1 MKLHE
6 LSPVAG
12 SVKESKRKGRGHG
25 SGGVCGIILLKR
37 FIDHHVA
44 TFFLVVVVFASA
56 FDEESSE
63 LPQEANIALV
73 SVSARAQA
81 KNFFILITSV

>member
-1 MKLHE
+1 VPE
-6 LSPVAG
+6 AAVESAVDSGAAVVVVA
-12 SVKESKRKGRGHG
+12 SV
-25 SGGVCGIILLKR
+25 V
-37 FIDHHVA
+37 VA
-44 TFFLVVVVFASA
+44 AVVVVVVFASA
-56 FDEESSE
+56 FDEEESSE

>member
-1 MKLHE
+1 MPE
-6 LSPVAG
+6 AAV
-12 SVKESKRKGRGHG
+12 ESAVD
-25 SGGVCGIILLKR
+25 SG
-37 FIDHHVA
+37 A
-44 TFFLVVVVFASA
+44 AVVVVASVVVAAVVVVVVYASA

>member
-1 MKLHE
+1 MPE
-6 LSPVAG
+6 AAVESAVDSGAAVVVVA
-12 SVKESKRKGRGHG
+12 SV
-25 SGGVCGIILLKR
+25 V
-37 FIDHHVA
+37 VA
-44 TFFLVVVVFASA
+44 AVVVVVVFASA
-56 FDEESSE
+56 FDEAESSE

>member
-1 MKLHE
+1 MPE
-6 LSPVAG
+6 AAVESAVDSGAAVVVVA
-12 SVKESKRKGRGHG
+12 SV
-25 SGGVCGIILLKR
+25 V
-37 FIDHHVA
+37 VA
-44 TFFLVVVVFASA
+44 AVVVVVVFASA
-56 FDEESSE
+56 FDEEESSE

>member
-1 MKLHE
+1 MPE
-6 LSPVAG
+6 AAVESAVDSGAAVVVVA
-12 SVKESKRKGRGHG
+12 SV
-25 SGGVCGIILLKR
+25 V
-37 FIDHHVA
+37 VA
-44 TFFLVVVVFASA
+44 AVVVVVVVFASA

>member
-1 MKLHE
+1 MPE
-6 LSPVAG
+6 AAV
-12 SVKESKRKGRGHG
+12 ESAVD
-25 SGGVCGIILLKR
+25 SG
-37 FIDHHVA
+37 A
-44 TFFLVVVVFASA
+44 AVVVVASVVVAAVVVVVVYASA
-56 FDEESSE
+56 FDEEESSE

>member
-1 MKLHE
+1 MKVL
-6 LSPVAG
+6 VTGANG
-12 SVKESKRKGRGHG
+12 YIGK
-25 SGGVCGIILLKR
+25 
-37 FIDHHVA
+37 HVV
-44 TFFLVVVVFASA
+44 VVVVFASA

>member
-1 MKLHE
+1 MPE
-6 LSPVAG
+6 AAVESAVDSGAAVVVVA
-12 SVKESKRKGRGHG
+12 SV
-25 SGGVCGIILLKR
+25 V
-37 FIDHHVA
+37 
-44 TFFLVVVVFASA
+44 VVVVFASA

>member
-1 MKLHE
+1 MPE
-6 LSPVAG
+6 AAVESAVDSGAAVVVVA
-12 SVKESKRKGRGHG
+12 SV
-25 SGGVCGIILLKR
+25 V
-37 FIDHHVA
+37 VA
-44 TFFLVVVVFASA
+44 AVVVVVVVFASA
-56 FDEESSE
+56 FDEEESSE

>member
-1 MKLHE
+1 MPE
-6 LSPVAG
+6 AAVESAVDSGAAVVVVA
-12 SVKESKRKGRGHG
+12 SV
-25 SGGVCGIILLKR
+25 V
-37 FIDHHVA
+37 VA
-44 TFFLVVVVFASA
+44 AVVVVVVFASA